1 MLAPMASTL
10 GGSSGLMIRLLL
22 TPALT
27 DRVLTLMGAR
37 GQLFDPLLHNTVSPT
52 ILHGSDKIN
61 VIPGQVVVELDG
73 RLLPGFR
80 PEHLISEVRAVVGED
95 VMLEVIRHDPG
106 PAEPDMGWFDTLAG
120 ILKEADPEGVPI
132 PLLLSGTTDG
142 RFFAQLG
149 IQTYGF
155 LPMQLPEGFNFT
167 RTIHAADER
176 IPLAALEFGTNAV
189 YQALQRM
196 AA

>member
-1 MLAPMASTL
+1 
-10 GGSSGLMIRLLL
+10 
-22 TPALT
+22 
-27 DRVLTLMGAR
+27 
-37 GQLFDPLLHNTVSPT
+37 
-52 ILHGSDKIN
+52 
-61 VIPGQVVVELDG
+61 
-73 RLLPGFR
+73 
-80 PEHLISEVRAVVGED
+80 
-95 VMLEVIRHDPG
+95 
-106 PAEPDMGWFDTLAG
+106 MGWIDTLAG

-142 RFFAQLG
+142 RFFARLG

-176 IPLAALEFGTNAV
+176 IPLAALEFGTKAV